1 MEQITNLLAYGRQ
14 ATNNIRRRRIK
25 LKIFIH
31 PIRYFLF
38 SRAIMDSLLDPLRK
52 DFPSVKLQNSKP
64 SFNNTLGALR
74 EKMKY
79 IKE

>member
-31 PIRYFLF
+31 SIRYFLF

-52 DFPSVKLQNSKP
+52 NFPSVKLQNFWRDEVKI
-64 SFNNTLGALR
+64 LR
-74 EKMKY
+74 N
-79 IKE
+79 IQRIF